1 MSTVEQPIMNT
12 IECPQNLRFDGYPD
26 QRLHIPNI
34 SYLESNITLKDGS
47 WETGN
52 VSDIPG
58 EVQLPT
64 DEEIQQFTKLGLEI
78 DDLGRPLHPNLKEMI
93 GDMTIGVVTGRGFF
107 RKWGP
112 NYTADP
118 IIVTKEKRPRLMLI
132 ERGDGGGLAFS
143 GGFVDAGE
151 TPVQTAVRET
161 GEEAGKKLERTVRR
175 HMKKTLWNL
184 YRGEEP
190 VVIFEGPVPGEY
202 RRTTAHAWTHTTG
215 VLFRTPRATKIKAG
229 DDAIGGDYYYLDEQL
244 PDGVHPGHRRIINEY
259 LIPFLNRK

>member
-1 MSTVEQPIMNT
+1 MSTIEQPIMNT
-12 IECPQNLRFDGYPD
+12 IECPEELRFKGYPE

-34 SYLESNITLKDGS
+34 NYLDPDITLKDGS

-64 DEEIQQFTKLGLEI
+64 DEEIQKFTQLGLQV
-78 DDLGRPLHPNLKEMI
+78 DKLGRPLHPNLKEMI
-93 GDMTIGVVTGRGFF
+93 SSSAIGVVTGRGFF
-107 RKWGP
+107 RQWGP

-161 GEEAGKKLERTVRR
+161 GEEAGKKLERVVKR
-175 HMKKTLWNL
+175 HMKKTFRNL
-184 YRGEEP
+184 YRGVEP

-215 VLFRTPRATKIKAG
+215 VVFRTPRATKVEAG
-229 DDAIGGDYYYLDEQL
+229 DDAVGGGWYYLDEQL
-244 PDGVHPGHRRIINEY
+244 PDNVHPGHRRIINEY